1 MENVVLQ
8 SDRGS
13 EGTMKGRGK
22 KKEEA
27 DRKRAEKEEQSEG
40 EAEGGEKKGVDS

>member
-1 MENVVLQ
+1 
-8 SDRGS
+8 
-13 EGTMKGRGK
+13 MKGRGE

-27 DRKRAEKEEQSEG
+27 DGKRAEKEEQSEG